1 MGSARTSHSLS
12 YSQYGRFRGK
22 AQEISSLQRSK
33 PREWTLLASCI
44 IFPFMTGKQPKRRN
58 QSAEATSALARWENE
73 GGALQPSSQND
84 RERHAALAEEEHV
97 LRCLGAA
104 VIMQWNDLPTKIQR
118 DLFDHAI
125 SMGEPRHTAQLEERV
140 ARFLQSTKD
149 DESGRIR
156 TPCSVEAVAGAMRPV
171 SLRELIRA

>member
-1 MGSARTSHSLS
+1 
-12 YSQYGRFRGK
+12 
-22 AQEISSLQRSK
+22 
-33 PREWTLLASCI
+33 
-44 IFPFMTGKQPKRRN
+44 MTGKQPKCRN

-104 VIMQWNDLPTKIQR
+104 VIIQWNDLPTSIQR

-125 SMGEPRHTAQLEERV
+125 SMGEPCHTAQLKDRV
-140 ARFLQSTKD
+140 ARFLQRTED
-149 DESGRIR
+149 DESGRER
-156 TPCSVEAVAGAMRPV
+156 TRSTVKAVA
-171 SLRELIRA
+171 